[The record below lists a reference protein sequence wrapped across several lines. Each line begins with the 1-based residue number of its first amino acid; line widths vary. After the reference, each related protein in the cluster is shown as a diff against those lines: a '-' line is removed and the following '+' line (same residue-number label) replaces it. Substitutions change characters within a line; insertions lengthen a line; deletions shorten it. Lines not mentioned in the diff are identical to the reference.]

1 MELSKDYLMEQL
13 GAFNDVENMRTNGGG
28 DAPNQFKLYFQHGV
42 LFKSY
47 RSIIAIRYDS
57 TIKDENLKN
66 KTVIGCDYNYSRT
79 TGRYRNQFLNEG
91 VAETRSMIKDGTYI
105 YCDDLK

>member
-47 RSIIAIRYDS
+47 DSIIAIRYDS

-66 KTVIGCDYNYSRT
+66 KTVIGCDYDYSRT

-91 VAETRSMIKDGTYI
+91 VAETRAKIKDGTYI
-105 YCDDLK
+105 YCEDLK